1 MIDPAAAGLEA
12 LGPDLLGWDRAEP
25 GIEYQR
31 AGFEGRDVHGAEA
44 GGARESGGAYEAAGS
59 CHGVEIGL
67 ADEQS

>member
-1 MIDPAAAGLEA
+1 
-12 LGPDLLGWDRAEP
+12 
-25 GIEYQR
+25 
-31 AGFEGRDVHGAEA
+31 VHGAEA